1 MDMKRQNI
9 ELHIEEL
16 VLHGFSPGDR
26 HRIAGAVEREL
37 AMLIKEKGALQDL
50 VNNGG
55 IERLNGGSFQ
65 VGQNS
70 KPEDTGAQIARVM
83 YREMKR

>member
-1 MDMKRQNI
+1 MDMKKQNI

-37 AMLIKEKGALQDL
+37 AMLIKEKGAPQDL

-55 IERLNGGSFQ
+55 IEKLNGGSFQ
-65 VGQNS
+65 VGQSS
-70 KPEDTGAQIARVM
+70 KPEATGAQIARAV
-83 YREMKR
+83 YRGMKR